1 MHRETRK
8 NELEQKI
15 LNHELL
21 TEEEID
27 DYRWLVTPVFEEYG
41 DMHRWFIYKTEVY
54 QIQNKFFKLEFGKAL
69 TELQEDVFFDC
80 QFTEVVPQRV
90 MVQKINWIEV

>member
-27 DYRWLVTPVFEEYG
+27 DYR
-41 DMHRWFIYKTEVY
+41 
-54 QIQNKFFKLEFGKAL
+54 
-69 TELQEDVFFDC
+69 
-80 QFTEVVPQRV
+80 
-90 MVQKINWIEV
+90 